1 MAKKEIMDVTHVYV
15 RGNSYRITVPRKG
28 GEEIGLVDGSLL
40 SFMREDGKIFI
51 ENLQTYR
58 EQ

>member
-1 MAKKEIMDVTHVYV
+1 MTNKEIFYVMDVYV
-15 RGNSYRITVPRKG
+15 EGDSYRITVPRKV

-40 SFMREDGKIFI
+40 SFVREDGKIFV
-51 ENLQTYR
+51 ENLLTYG